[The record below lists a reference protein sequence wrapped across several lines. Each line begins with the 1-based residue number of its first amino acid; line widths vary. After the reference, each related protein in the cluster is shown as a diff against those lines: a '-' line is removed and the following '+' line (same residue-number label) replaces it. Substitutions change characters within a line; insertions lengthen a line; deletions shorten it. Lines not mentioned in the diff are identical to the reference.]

1 MSPPLLAVAVA
12 DVNADHRVVGRIV
25 AARYGIVPGVRSGLF
40 RSCVVVDVADCVA
53 HDSLLLANGTG
64 VSGSEFLRSRVMNGD
79 AARCRHGEE
88 CKC

>member
-40 RSCVVVDVADCVA
+40 RRFVVD
-53 HDSLLLANGTG
+53 
-64 VSGSEFLRSRVMNGD
+64 
-79 AARCRHGEE
+79 
-88 CKC
+88 